1 MIPPPTARRPLTE
14 LTFASG
20 FGIIES
26 MARWFNIGGPCL
38 AAKHYMLPAAER
50 LPDVMSLIR
59 KEQYFVVHAQRQ
71 CGKTTA
77 FRALMQ
83 EINAKGDMAA
93 MYCSVEAVQGY
104 RDHDKA
110 MVAISDQLWTDLD
123 QFVRVFGA
131 TAKED
136 LSMAVKSFP
145 PSSIVKDTLK
155 WLSMRAGKPFVIFF
169 DEVDCLERDV
179 LVGFLRQLRNGRIS
193 NTEPNTFPVSLALIG
208 LRNIR
213 DYKMF
218 VRPEG
223 QSTGEASPF
232 NVITEAMTIGLFSEA
247 DMRELYRQH
256 TDETG
261 QVFEEEA
268 LAKAWDYSRGQ
279 PWLVNAL
286 ARWCVEKIH
295 KEDFSKPVTGADMD
309 EAKEALIRERG
320 THLDSLMEKAY
331 DPRIKPIVEKMM
343 AGEEIE
349 RDVQKDNLAY
359 AIELGLLVDDHGTIR
374 PANPIYAETLG
385 RYLSRGTQDT
395 ILSKTQ
401 ENVWVRD
408 GRLDMPGLMRSFQE
422 FWRENATPEAF
433 LFQNFHE
440 AYPHF
445 VLQAFLQRVV
455 NGGGQIVRE
464 MAIGRGRLDLG
475 VKFGGE
481 TFAVEVKTAAL
492 YAKSPEKAH
501 GQILKYMDG
510 LGVSEGW
517 LVVADTDLSKPWDG
531 KISTKDLSLDGKAIH
546 LVRC

>member
-1 MIPPPTARRPLTE
+1 M
-14 LTFASG
+14 S
-20 FGIIES
+20 
-26 MARWFNIGGPCL
+26 RWFNIGGPCI

-50 LPDVMSLIR
+50 LPEVHSLIR
-59 KEQYFVVHAQRQ
+59 KKQYFVVHAPRQ

-77 FRALMQ
+77 FRALMD

-93 MYCSVEAVQGY
+93 IYCTVEALQCAT
-104 RDHDKA
+104 DTKSA
-110 MVAISDQLWTDLD
+110 MVSIAALLASNLLQYRQL
-123 QFVRVFGA
+123 FGDG
-131 TAKED
+131 AKEE
-136 LSMAVKSFP
+136 LRAY
-145 PSSIVKDTLK
+145 LK
-155 WLSMRAGKPFVIFF
+155 GEDEATVVRDALGWLSVRAGKPLVVFF

-179 LVGFLRQLRNGRIS
+179 LVAFLRQLRDGRIS
-193 NTEPNTFPVSLALIG
+193 SAAPNTFPVSMALIG

-232 NVITEAMTIGLFSEA
+232 NVITKAMTIGLFSEE
-247 DMRELYRQH
+247 DMRALYRQH

-286 ARWCVEKIH
+286 ARWCVEEIH
-295 KEDFSKPVTGADMD
+295 KEDFSQPVTGEDMD
-309 EAKEALIRERG
+309 AAKEGIIRERG

-331 DPRIKPIVEKMM
+331 DPRIRPMVEQMLVG
-343 AGEEIE
+343 GEI
-349 RDVQKDNLAY
+349 DMDANKDNLDY
-359 AIELGLLVDDHGTIR
+359 AIELGLFMDDHGVIA
-374 PANPIYAETLG
+374 PANPIYRETIG
-385 RYLSRGTQDT
+385 RYLTRGTQDF

-401 ENVWVRD
+401 ENVWVKD
-408 GRLDMPGLMRSFQE
+408 GKLDMPSLMASFQE
-422 FWRENATPEAF
+422 FWRENATPGSF
-433 LFQNFHE
+433 VSQNFHE

-445 VLQAFLQRVV
+445 VLQAFLQRVI
-455 NGGGQIVRE
+455 NGGGQILRE

-481 TFAVEVKTAAL
+481 TYAVEVKTAAL
-492 YAKSPEKAH
+492 YDKSPGKAH
-501 GQILKYMDG
+501 EQILKYMDG
-510 LGVSEGW
+510 LGQSEGW
-517 LVVADTDLSKPWDG
+517 LVVADPDVTKPWEG
-531 KISTKDLSLDGKAIH
+531 KISTTDMSFGGKTVH

>member
-1 MIPPPTARRPLTE
+1 M
-14 LTFASG
+14 S
-20 FGIIES
+20 
-26 MARWFNIGGPCL
+26 RWFNIAGPCL
-38 AAKHYMLPAAER
+38 AADHYMLPASER
-50 LPDVMSLIR
+50 LPDVWSLIR
-59 KEQYFVVHAQRQ
+59 KKQYFLVHAPRQ

-77 FRALMQ
+77 FRALMH
-83 EINAKGDMAA
+83 EINAKGEMAA
-93 MYCSVEAVQGY
+93 MYCSVEAVQTWT
-104 RDHDKA
+104 DPDKA
-110 MVAISDQLWTDLD
+110 MPQIAAQLWTDLD
-123 QFVRVFGA
+123 QYVRVFGP
-131 TAKED
+131 TAKEE
-136 LSMAVKSFP
+136 LSQAVKTFP
-145 PSSIVKDTLK
+145 STSVVKDTLK
-155 WLSMRAGKPFVIFF
+155 WLSERVKKPFVVFF

-179 LVGFLRQLRNGRIS
+179 LIAFLRQLRSGRIGC
-193 NTEPNTFPVSLALIG
+193 TDPYTFPVSMALIG

-232 NVITEAMTIGLFSEA
+232 NVITEAMTISLFTEEE
-247 DMRELYRQH
+247 MRALYRQH

-261 QVFEEEA
+261 QVFEEAA

-279 PWLVNAL
+279 PYLVNAL

-343 AGEEIE
+343 VGELID
-349 RDVQKDNLAY
+349 RDVQKENITY
-359 AIELGLLVDDHGTIR
+359 AIELGLLVDDHGTIT
-374 PANPIYAETLG
+374 PANPIYTETIG
-385 RYLSRGTQDT
+385 RYLTRGTQDF
-395 ILSKTQ
+395 ILSETK
-401 ENVWVRD
+401 ENVWVKD
-408 GRLDMPGLMRSFQE
+408 GKLDMPALMAAFQE
-422 FWRENATPEAF
+422 FWRENATPESF
-433 LFQNFHE
+433 VSQNFHE

-455 NGGGQIVRE
+455 NGGGQIIRE

-475 VKFGGE
+475 VVFGNE
-481 TFAVEVKTAAL
+481 KYAVEVKTAAL

-501 GQILKYMDG
+501 EQMLKYMDG

-517 LVVADTDLSKPWDG
+517 LVVADADVTKPWDG
-531 KISTKDLSLDGKAIH
+531 KISTTDRTFGTKTVH